1 MEYSF
6 KINQPYVVS
15 ELIDGEGVIMN
26 LKSGNYYSVRG
37 TAVSLW
43 TALEQGLGTSGL
55 VAELAAVYD
64 ADAAVIEQDVLGF
77 IDKLCEEG
85 LIERTSDGQAQASL
99 PAGAAAV
106 ARLPYAKPHL
116 EVFADMQDLLLLDP
130 IHDITDAGWPIAKP
144 TRPVN

>member
-26 LKSGNYYSVRG
+26 LKSGNYYSVRS
-37 TAVSLW
+37 TAVIVW
-43 TALEQGLGTSGL
+43 TAIEKGVGRSGL
-55 VAELAAVYD
+55 IAELATAYD
-64 ADAAVIEQDVLGF
+64 AEPSVIEQDVDEF
-77 IDKLCEEG
+77 IEKLCTEG
-85 LIERTSDGQAQASL
+85 LITRAENGHPEAAPSVNPEQAS
-99 PAGAAAV
+99 
-106 ARLPYAKPHL
+106 RLPYFKPHL

-144 TRPVN
+144 SRPAN